1 MIYTLHREQI
11 IPAPAERVWAYFA
24 TPLNLNEMT
33 PSDMAVEFVHGGNE
47 RMYAGQLIAYK
58 VSILSGV
65 RVRWLTQITHVE
77 PGHRFID
84 EQRVGPYRLWIHEHR
99 FESLPGGVRMT
110 DRVSYALPFGPMGDL
125 IHALYIRR
133 RLEQIFDYRREK
145 VSALFA
151 SSLEARVSVAKE

>member
-11 IPAPAERVWAYFA
+11 IPASIERVWAYFA
-24 TPLNLNEMT
+24 TPHNLNEMT
-33 PSDMAVEFVHGGNE
+33 PPDMAFEFVHGGDE
-47 RMYAGQLIAYK
+47 PMYPGQIISYK
-58 VSILSGV
+58 VSILPGL

-84 EQRVGPYRLWIHEHR
+84 KQCIGPYRLWIHEHC
-99 FESLPGGVRMT
+99 FDSLPGGVRMT
-110 DRVSYALPFGPMGDL
+110 DRISYALPFGPLGYL

-151 SSLEARVSVAKE
+151 NSLEARVSGAKE